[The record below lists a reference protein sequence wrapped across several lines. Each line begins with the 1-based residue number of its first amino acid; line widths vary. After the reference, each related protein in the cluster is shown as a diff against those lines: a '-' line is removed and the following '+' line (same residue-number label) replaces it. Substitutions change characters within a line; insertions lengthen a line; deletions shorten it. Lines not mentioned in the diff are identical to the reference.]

1 VLVKLCLAQFK
12 NMKHKFSSWINDMA
26 DISCIFSAFLT
37 FPCLLSLLVLWL
49 SLIRLTL
56 RFRLIIL
63 WLVRFGLDLVRLWWL
78 WLVGLKILTILW
90 ILGRL
95 LERILQVLLCISTLI
110 SVPFFWGSLVDRGF
124 ERIEN
129 HLVEQERGDEQE
141 LAEQEQLEEQ
151 QRVEQR
157 VVEDQQAQY

>member
-1 VLVKLCLAQFK
+1 VVG
-12 NMKHKFSSWINDMA
+12 SVW
-26 DISCIFSAFLT
+26 
-37 FPCLLSLLVLWL
+37 
-49 SLIRLTL
+49 
-56 RFRLIIL
+56 
-63 WLVRFGLDLVRLWWL
+63 
-78 WLVGLKILTILW
+78 VGL
-90 ILGRL
+90 G
-95 LERILQVLLCISTLI
+95 
-110 SVPFFWGSLVDRGF
+110 SVVVVVAGWVENFDHFVDFGASVGADFAGFVVYLHPYFCSFFWGSLVDRGF